1 MVASKLNF
9 TQPKE
14 GGSQEGA
21 KRFIFDFQASK
32 WEHKTRLISI
42 ASGNEMF
49 SKLTL
54 TCFNS
59 TKFDRKLS
67 LPRDKKYVHLKS
79 IYLPNHL
86 KFK

>member
-21 KRFIFDFQASK
+21 KRFIFYFQASK

-49 SKLTL
+49 SKLT
-54 TCFNS
+54 
-59 TKFDRKLS
+59 
-67 LPRDKKYVHLKS
+67 
-79 IYLPNHL
+79 
-86 KFK
+86 